1 MCESLKIG
9 GIYGYGIRTTLILLF
24 QTIFFMVSVVN
35 LTYLGQGKL
44 NRGSAFFRLACGHF
58 GEAFLSLLN
67 KYINVQPTAIS
78 GIFKH
83 VSLEFI
89 KKVKVVWQGRD
100 TSQSAA
106 VLCGLCFSCCL
117 QFLIWRLYMLTV
129 HCKPDKPFIVFYTCF
144 FFFFWSLLS
153 YKRFPH

>member
-44 NRGSAFFRLACGHF
+44 NRGSAFFRLACGHV

-89 KKVKVVWQGRD
+89 KK
-100 TSQSAA
+100 
-106 VLCGLCFSCCL
+106 
-117 QFLIWRLYMLTV
+117 
-129 HCKPDKPFIVFYTCF
+129 
-144 FFFFWSLLS
+144 
-153 YKRFPH
+153 